1 MMPLEGEKRREGEE
15 RGGGGLT
22 MPMEGGKRKGKEE
35 VVSRCL
41 SGRGKKIRKKERK
54 NEGKGKKS
62 LNQTS
67 YSIYY
72 FIIKIF
78 EPYPHIS
85 VF

>member
-1 MMPLEGEKRREGEE
+1 
-15 RGGGGLT
+15 
-22 MPMEGGKRKGKEE
+22 